1 MAEERTDQGERT
13 HEPTAMRL
21 AEARKRGNVP
31 RSGDLTAAAA
41 AMAALIVL
49 GLGARGMLDSLTSM
63 TATMLDGRSSAAAWV
78 NPAAENVGASAT
90 AAARPV
96 IAYAG
101 GLMAAMAALVALAA
115 FAQVG
120 PVWASE
126 RVAADWSRVS
136 WSGGWQRM
144 MSSRT
149 LVRVLFAVLKIA
161 AVCGSAWLV
170 ARPMLEAIAAT
181 PRLDAWSLAGQAGQM
196 TLKVMFY
203 AGVSLLALGMAEY
216 LYQRRQHRS
225 DLMMTRREWIDDMKR
240 AEGSPAVKQKQKTVR
255 LGNAKAARKS

>member
-1 MAEERTDQGERT
+1 MGIALWRKKR
-13 HEPTAMRL
+13 AL
-21 AEARKRGNVP
+21 AE
-31 RSGDLTAAAA
+31 
-41 AMAALIVL
+41 
-49 GLGARGMLDSLTSM
+49 
-63 TATMLDGRSSAAAWV
+63 GRAGSHAGYCD
-78 NPAAENVGASAT
+78 PAAGDAGSSAT
-90 AAARPV
+90 AAARPA
-96 IAYAG
+96 IAYAA
-101 GLMAAMAALVALAA
+101 GLMAAMAAIVALAA

-120 PVWASE
+120 PVWASD

-149 LVRVLFAVLKIA
+149 LVRAVFAVLKIA
-161 AVCGSAWLV
+161 AVCGVAWLV

-196 TLKVMFY
+196 TVKVMFY

-225 DLMMTRREWIDDMKR
+225 DLRMTRREWIDDMKR
-240 AEGSPAVKQKQKTVR
+240 AEGDPAIKQKRKR
-255 LGNAKAARKS
+255 MLLGGSKRDRRN